1 MQSLPDLSQLSHAQ
15 KDELI
20 IALFGQVQKLMK
32 RIDGMQKA
40 IDDLQGRLSLN
51 SKNSSK
57 PPSSDGLNK
66 PKPKSLRVGGQ
77 RPTGGQKG
85 HPGGTLRQVAK
96 PDTVITHDVPDQ
108 CQACQQRLGVAYVG
122 EVRQVFDLPTLKY
135 QVTEHRVM
143 QALCRCGHMHTG
155 QFPSG
160 VNASVQY
167 GPQALAAMVH
177 LNQHQMVPVARTAA
191 LMADFFG
198 LGVSDGVVLKA
209 CADAKARLTPTVQAI
224 AQALQTAPVVHADE
238 TGLRVGKTL
247 HWMHVAATDALTWV
261 GVHAKRGQ
269 QAFAD
274 LGVLPAYRGILIHDG
289 WAPYRALD
297 CTHGLCNAHH
307 LRELTYVHEQLH
319 QSWAHDMMVL
329 LTHANAQVTQTGL
342 PLTHVQH
349 GHMRYVFDEI
359 LAQADIVNPR
369 AQAILGRRGRT
380 KQSKAANLAG
390 RLRLHA
396 DDVWRF
402 ACDPGVPFTNNLAE
416 QAVRMPKVKQKISG
430 CFRTSEGAYVFCVIR
445 SYLATMQKQ
454 GANLY
459 ASLVQ
464 TFQGSTPQP
473 CFR

>member
-20 IALFGQVQKLMK
+20 IALFGQVQELMK

-160 VNASVQY
+160 RQCQRAIRAPGACGNGASEPTPD
-167 GPQALAAMVH
+167 G
-177 LNQHQMVPVARTAA
+177 ARGTH
-191 LMADFFG
+191 
-198 LGVSDGVVLKA
+198 SS
-209 CADAKARLTPTVQAI
+209 
-224 AQALQTAPVVHADE
+224 
-238 TGLRVGKTL
+238 
-247 HWMHVAATDALTWV
+247 
-261 GVHAKRGQ
+261 
-269 QAFAD
+269 
-274 LGVLPAYRGILIHDG
+274 
-289 WAPYRALD
+289 
-297 CTHGLCNAHH
+297 THGG
-307 LRELTYVHEQLH
+307 
-319 QSWAHDMMVL
+319 L
-329 LTHANAQVTQTGL
+329 LW
-342 PLTHVQH
+342 
-349 GHMRYVFDEI
+349 
-359 LAQADIVNPR
+359 
-369 AQAILGRRGRT
+369 LGR
-380 KQSKAANLAG
+380 
-390 RLRLHA
+390 
-396 DDVWRF
+396 
-402 ACDPGVPFTNNLAE
+402 
-416 QAVRMPKVKQKISG
+416 I
-430 CFRTSEGAYVFCVIR
+430 
-445 SYLATMQKQ
+445 
-454 GANLY
+454 
-459 ASLVQ
+459 
-464 TFQGSTPQP
+464 
-473 CFR
+473 